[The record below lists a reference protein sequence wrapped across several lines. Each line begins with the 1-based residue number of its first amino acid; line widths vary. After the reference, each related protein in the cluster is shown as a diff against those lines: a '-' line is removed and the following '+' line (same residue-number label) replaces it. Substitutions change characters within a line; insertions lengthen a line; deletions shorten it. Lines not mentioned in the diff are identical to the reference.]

1 MTHIITE
8 SEVED
13 GVVPFTYGA
22 LQTDTGW
29 RAVKND
35 SVATRAAQALGKRV
49 VEVMELLRIE
59 K

>member
-35 SVATRAAQALGKRV
+35 SVATRAAQALREEGCRCYGTA
-49 VEVMELLRIE
+49 EN
-59 K
+59 